1 MSISFNPNERI
12 HSVQTFQHSFETKHA
27 ANSAQTTDAAKTST
41 YYDKVSISNKET
53 IPDDKSFAAIL
64 AKKTAAA
71 VKQGVSSD
79 KVAEIRQKVQT
90 GEYHV
95 DSTRIAEHMLGY
107 KK

>member
-1 MSISFNPNERI
+1 MSISINPNDRI
-12 HSVQTFQHSFETKHA
+12 HSVQNFQHGFETKHV
-27 ANSAQTTDAAKTST
+27 ANSAQATDISKTST
-41 YYDKVSISNKET
+41 YYDKVSISNRET